1 MSNNTPHKSDDR
13 AAAGLRPVLTL
24 ERFLPYQLNV
34 LMEAVSGSLSK
45 LYAGRYGL
53 SVAEWR
59 VVATL
64 GQYRSM
70 TAKQIGVH
78 SRMNKTMVSRA
89 VGALEERALVRR
101 DRNARDRREAFL
113 SLSGEGQ
120 AIYDDLA
127 PQAARFADSL
137 LEALGAEERIH
148 FTQMLRRLE
157 ERANQIAAAGT
168 SE

>member
-1 MSNNTPHKSDDR
+1 
-13 AAAGLRPVLTL
+13 
-24 ERFLPYQLNV
+24 
-34 LMEAVSGSLSK
+34 
-45 LYAGRYGL
+45 
-53 SVAEWR
+53 
-59 VVATL
+59 
-64 GQYRSM
+64 
-70 TAKQIGVH
+70 
-78 SRMNKTMVSRA
+78 
-89 VGALEERALVRR
+89 VRR